1 MSTPIY
7 LDFAAATPLDD
18 RALTAMKPYLAD
30 QFYNPSAVYQSARNV
45 RRDLEDARAR
55 VADVLGA
62 KDQEI
67 IFTAGGTEANN
78 LAIEGIMSQF
88 PEGNIV
94 VSSIEHE
101 SVLEPANRYKCRI
114 APVTEKGFVD
124 VDKLEK
130 LIDEKTVLISV
141 MYANNEIG
149 TIQPIK
155 EIASLIAKKRS
166 QRANYSLPT
175 SHYPLILH
183 TDACQAANFLDLHVS
198 RLGIDLMTLNGG
210 KIYAAKQSGCL
221 YVRAG
226 VELEPLVRGGGQES
240 SLRSGT
246 ENVSSI
252 MAFATMLQNVQAERK
267 EESAR
272 LKDLS
277 DSMFTTLSQNIPNL
291 TLNGD
296 SQKRLPNNLNILI
309 PGIDGERVLL
319 ELDEAG
325 VMVATGSACTASND
339 APSHVLLAIGLK
351 EAEANS
357 SLRITLGRTTT
368 SEQITKVAQIISS
381 TINAHVSLL

>member
-18 RALTAMKPYLAD
+18 RALTAMKPYFAD
-30 QFYNPSAVYQSARNV
+30 KFYNPSAVYQAARNV
-45 RRDLEDARAR
+45 RSDLEDARAR

-67 IFTAGGTEANN
+67 FFTAGGTEANN
-78 LAIEGIMSQF
+78 LAIEGIMRQF
-88 PEGNIV
+88 PDGNIV

-101 SVLEPANRYKCRI
+101 SVLEPANRYECRI
-114 APVTEKGFVD
+114 APVTKKGFVD
-124 VDKLEK
+124 LGKLEQ
-130 LIDEKTVLISV
+130 LIDEKTVLVSV

-149 TIQPIK
+149 TIQQIK
-155 EIASLIAKKRS
+155 DTASLIAKKRS
-166 QRANYSLPT
+166 QRANYSPHT
-175 SHYPLILH
+175 NHYPLILH

-198 RLGIDLMTLNGG
+198 RLGVDLMTLNGG

-240 SLRSGT
+240 SIRSGT
-246 ENVSSI
+246 ENVASI

-267 EESAR
+267 EESMR
-272 LKDLS
+272 IKKLS
-277 DSMFTTLSQNIPNL
+277 DSMFATLSQNIPNL

-296 SQKRLPNNLNILI
+296 SKKRLPNNLNILI
-309 PGIDGERVLL
+309 PGIDGERLL
-319 ELDEAG
+319 MELDEAC
-325 VMVATGSACTASND
+325 VMVATGSACTASSD
-339 APSHVLLAIGLK
+339 APSHVLLAIGLQ
-351 EAEANS
+351 EAEANA

-368 SEQITKVAQIISS
+368 QDQITVAAHIISS
-381 TINAHVSLL
+381 TINAHASLL

>member
-1 MSTPIY
+1 
-7 LDFAAATPLDD
+7 
-18 RALTAMKPYLAD
+18 MKPYFAD
-30 QFYNPSAVYQSARNV
+30 KFYNPSAVYQAARNV
-45 RRDLEDARAR
+45 RSDLEDARAH

-78 LAIEGIMSQF
+78 LAIEGIMRQF
-88 PEGNIV
+88 PDGNIV

-101 SVLEPANRYKCRI
+101 SVLEPAKHYECRV
-114 APVTEKGFVD
+114 APVTEKGIVD
-124 VDKLEK
+124 LGKLEK
-130 LIDEKTVLISV
+130 LVDEKTVLISV

-175 SHYPLILH
+175 RHYPLILH

-240 SLRSGT
+240 SIRSGT
-246 ENVSSI
+246 ENVASI
-252 MAFATMLQNVQAERK
+252 IAFATMLQNVQAERK
-267 EESAR
+267 EESVR
-272 LKDLS
+272 LKDLR
-277 DSMFTTLSQNIPNL
+277 DNLLATLSQNIP
-291 TLNGD
+291 TVRLNGD
-296 SQKRLPNNLNILI
+296 NQKRLPNNINILI
-309 PGIDGERVLL
+309 PGIDGERVLM

-339 APSHVLLAIGLK
+339 KPSHVLLAIGLQ
-351 EAEANS
+351 EAEANA
-357 SLRITLGRTTT
+357 SLRITLGRTSTE
-368 SEQITKVAQIISS
+368 EQVSAAAHIISS
-381 TINAHVSLL
+381 IINAHASLL